1 MPKDTFNKLNKEKRQ
16 LIIEAFYKEFTLNT
30 FDDASITRVVRSLGI
45 SKGSVYQYFDN
56 KLDLY
61 LYLMEKAGSHKVDFI
76 ENIKRSSYSDFWE
89 YMKALYKQGIA
100 FDKKFYLE
108 SHFLHSALNNAHSP
122 SIKEVFD
129 QWKQAVIKEF
139 TKKIQI
145 EIELNLF
152 HNELA
157 VEKMAFM
164 LHQSL
169 TSIPDYLKHFHGLD
183 VEQNIR
189 ASQGV
194 YSGKMGEKLLESA
207 EEHFIILKKAF
218 NKK

>member
-1 MPKDTFNKLNKEKRQ
+1 MPKDTFNKLNEEKRN
-16 LIIEAFYKEFTLNT
+16 LIVEAFYKEFTLNT
-30 FDDASITRVVRSLGI
+30 FDDASITRVVKSLGI
-45 SKGSVYQYFDN
+45 SKGSIYQYFDN

-61 LYLMEKAGSHKVDFI
+61 LYLMETAGSRKVGFI

-89 YMKALYKQGIA
+89 YMNALYEQGIA

-108 SHFLHSALNNAHSP
+108 SHFLHSALNNAYSP

-129 QWKQAVIKEF
+129 QWKQAVLKEF
-139 TKKIQI
+139 VKKVKV

-152 HNELA
+152 HNELP

-183 VEQNIR
+183 VEQNITHHKG
-189 ASQGV
+189 SIV
-194 YSGKMGEKLLESA
+194 GKWERNS
-207 EEHFIILKKAF
+207 
-218 NKK
+218 